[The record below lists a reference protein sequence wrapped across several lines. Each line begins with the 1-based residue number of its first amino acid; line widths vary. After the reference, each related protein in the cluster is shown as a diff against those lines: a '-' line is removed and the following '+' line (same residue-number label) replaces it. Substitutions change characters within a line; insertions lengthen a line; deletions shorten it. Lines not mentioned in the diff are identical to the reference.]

1 MDARHDLLAELR
13 GREPKTADTDSQCM
27 MSGFPGAAAIC
38 HHDGHL
44 QRMME
49 HKAEIAKW
57 RADQARRRTEQ
68 RRPDLLAKA
77 HLRPEDRR
85 YIESLAERPE
95 EDR

>member
-44 QRMME
+44 CPNVHE
-49 HKAEIAKW
+49 NC
-57 RADQARRRTEQ
+57 
-68 RRPDLLAKA
+68 
-77 HLRPEDRR
+77 
-85 YIESLAERPE
+85 
-95 EDR
+95 